1 MAHIEDRWHRTVMG
15 ADGRPIKER
24 TARYGNGLRWR
35 ARYLDPDGEERNR
48 SFATKVMAE
57 KFLTEVE
64 HSKIAGSYRD
74 PDAGNVTLR
83 KYAAG
88 WVEAYPADSTRGEQ
102 IRRQLANHILPKLGG
117 KTLAELERRP
127 SAVQQFLNGL
137 PMGPGGASQVAIT
150 LSTILNAAVDDQLIT
165 RNPCKAQSVKLPRQP
180 KSSIRPWTMA
190 QAEEIRAGLPGRWQA
205 VVDCGDG
212 LGMRQG
218 EIFGFGPDEVDFL
231 RRKVCVRRQV
241 KRVGGRLWFA
251 LPKGGKEREVPMAER
266 VSLRL
271 AAHLEDWEPV
281 EVTLPWNEPGNPR
294 RHGKPVTLALM
305 FTKAAGPL
313 NHSTFYTGAWRP
325 ARNAAGITEGS
336 LHQLRHLF
344 ASALLAG
351 GVDIKAL
358 SEYLGHH
365 DPSVTLRIYAHLMP
379 SAEGRA
385 LRAIEAA
392 FAEAD
397 GPDTAQ
403 QGESAP

>member
-1 MAHIEDRWHRTVMG
+1 M
-15 ADGRPIKER
+15 
-24 TARYGNGLRWR
+24 
-35 ARYLDPDGEERNR
+35 
-48 SFATKVMAE
+48 
-57 KFLTEVE
+57 
-64 HSKIAGSYRD
+64 
-74 PDAGNVTLR
+74 
-83 KYAAG
+83 
-88 WVEAYPADSTRGEQ
+88 
-102 IRRQLANHILPKLGG
+102 
-117 KTLAELERRP
+117 
-127 SAVQQFLNGL
+127 QQFLNGL

-218 EIFGFGPDEVDFL
+218 EIFGFGPEEVDFL

-294 RHGKPVTLALM
+294 RHGKPVT
-305 FTKAAGPL
+305 AGADV
-313 NHSTFYTGAWRP
+313 HEGGRP
-325 ARNAAGITEGS
+325 A
-336 LHQLRHLF
+336 
-344 ASALLAG
+344 
-351 GVDIKAL
+351 
-358 SEYLGHH
+358 
-365 DPSVTLRIYAHLMP
+365 
-379 SAEGRA
+379 
-385 LRAIEAA
+385 
-392 FAEAD
+392 
-397 GPDTAQ
+397 
-403 QGESAP
+403 